1 MLDTRTMLACA
12 AALFTSAVA
21 IVVLRRLAGPLGLLD
36 RPNDRKQH
44 LGSVPLVGG
53 LAMFC
58 GVLIGAWWYGGD
70 ATQFSRMLLTTAAGL
85 IIMGALDDRHEL
97 SVRTR
102 LLVQTGAVLLMI
114 GSTDVYIRS
123 LGTLNGVQLQ
133 LGPLGIPLTLIAVIG
148 LLNAFNMMD
157 GIDGLAGSM
166 GLVGIGSVFLFH
178 HGGVTPG
185 VTLLIALLGAAM
197 LPYLAANLGF
207 FGKKIFMG
215 DAGSTALGYLLG
227 WTLIELSQSPSS
239 DLRPTDVLWCVALP
253 ALDTLAVMCRRMRNH
268 QSPFKPDR
276 GHIHHMLLRL
286 GLSPRITLLVLV
298 ITAILLSFIGHIVRD
313 YGQLASLGLFGFL
326 LLAYILATTRRA
338 TIAANQA
345 VQQRGQ

>member
-1 MLDTRTMLACA
+1 MHDTRTMLACA

-21 IVVLRRLAGPLGLLD
+21 IVILRRLAEPLGLLD

-44 LGSVPLVGG
+44 KGSVPLVGG

-58 GVLIGAWWYGGD
+58 GVFVGAWWYGD
-70 ATQFSRMLLTTAAGL
+70 VTQISRMLLTTAAGL
-85 IIMGALDDRHEL
+85 TIMGSLDDRHEL

-102 LLVQTGAVLLMI
+102 LIVQTIAVFVMI

-123 LGTLNGVQLQ
+123 LGTVNGVQLQ
-133 LGPLGIPLTLIAVIG
+133 LGPLGIPVTLIAVIG

-166 GLVGIGSVFLFH
+166 GLVGVGSIFAFH
-178 HGGVTPG
+178 HANVTPG
-185 VTLLIALLGAAM
+185 VTVLIAMLGASM
-197 LPYLAANLGF
+197 IPYLAANLGL
-207 FGKKIFMG
+207 FGRKIFMG
-215 DAGSTALGYLLG
+215 DAGSTVLGYLLG
-227 WTLIELSQSPSS
+227 WALIDLSQSPGSN
-239 DLRPTDVLWCVALP
+239 LLPTDVLWCVALP

-276 GHIHHMLLRL
+276 GHIHHILLRT
-286 GLSPRITLLVLV
+286 GLSPRMTLIVLV
-298 ITAILLSFIGHIVRD
+298 TAAVLLAFIGHLIHD

-326 LLAYILATTRRA
+326 LLTYIVCTTRRA
-338 TIAANQA
+338 AIAASQA

>member
-21 IVVLRRLAGPLGLLD
+21 IVVLRRLAEPLGLLD

-44 LGSVPLVGG
+44 VGSVPRVGG

-58 GVLIGAWWYGGD
+58 GVFAGAWWYGD
-70 ATQFSRMLLTTAAGL
+70 ATSFSRMLLTTAAGL
-85 IIMGALDDRHEL
+85 TIMGSLDDRHEL

-102 LLVQTGAVLLMI
+102 LLLQTGAVLLMI

-166 GLVGIGSVFLFH
+166 GLVGVGAIFVFH

-185 VTLLIALLGAAM
+185 VTVLIAMLGAAM
-197 LPYLAANLGF
+197 IPYLAANLGF

-215 DAGSTALGYLLG
+215 DAGSTVLGYLLG
-227 WTLIELSQSPSS
+227 WALIDLSQSVNS
-239 DLRPTDVLWCVALP
+239 DLQPTDVLWCVAVP

-276 GHIHHMLLRL
+276 GHIHHILLRM
-286 GLSPRITLLVLV
+286 GLSPRMTLAVLV
-298 ITAILLSFIGHIVRD
+298 TAAVLLAFIGHLVHG
-313 YGQLASLGLFGFL
+313 YGQLTSLGLFGFL
-326 LLAYILATTRRA
+326 LVAYIAATTRRS
-338 TIAANQA
+338 TIAASQA

>member
-1 MLDTRTMLACA
+1 MHDTRTMLACA

-21 IVVLRRLAGPLGLLD
+21 IVVLRRLAEPLGLLD

-44 LGSVPLVGG
+44 VGSVPLVGG

-58 GVLIGAWWYGGD
+58 GVLVGAWWYGE

-85 IIMGALDDRHEL
+85 TIMGSLDDRHEL

-166 GLVGIGSVFLFH
+166 GLIGVGAIFVFH

-185 VTLLIALLGAAM
+185 VTVLLALLGAAM
-197 LPYLAANLGF
+197 IPYLAANLGF

-215 DAGSTALGYLLG
+215 DAGSTVLGYLLG
-227 WTLIELSQSPSS
+227 WALIDLSQSTAS
-239 DLRPTDVLWCVALP
+239 DLQPTDVLWCVAVP

-276 GHIHHMLLRL
+276 GHIHHILLRM
-286 GLSPRITLLVLV
+286 GLSPRMTLAALATAAVLL
-298 ITAILLSFIGHIVRD
+298 AFIGHLVHA

-326 LLAYILATTRRA
+326 LVAYIAATTRRS
-338 TIAANQA
+338 TIAASQA